1 MVEIIAYLL
10 SFPTMSIVLGIETTC
25 DETAASVVVG
35 GKEILS
41 NVVFSQIEMHR
52 EYGGVFP
59 ELACR
64 KHADLLIPII
74 EEAICY
80 AEVAREEI
88 ELISVAARPGLMGAL
103 LIGLSTAKALSYSWK
118 IPYVG
123 VNHIEAHL
131 YAAMMGLDEPVLPGI
146 GLIVSGGHTSLLKIE
161 ALGQYTWLGNTL
173 DDAVGEAFDKTARLL
188 GLPYPGG
195 PEIEKIAKLGD
206 PTKVP
211 FKPGRI
217 KEKPLHFSFSGLK
230 TQVLYAM
237 KNSPKIE
244 DVAASFQET
253 ALLDLVNKSLLAL
266 KMHSLKALYIG
277 GGVSNNR
284 RLRTLFEEKKPADV
298 NIFWPANGL
307 SLDNAAMIAGL
318 GYHVYQEQ
326 KCSDPFNLTPTPTN
340 RLLF

>member
-1 MVEIIAYLL
+1 MLQC
-10 SFPTMSIVLGIETTC
+10 PTMSIVLGIETTC
-25 DETAASVVVG
+25 DETAASIVID
-35 GKEILS
+35 GKKILS
-41 NVVFSQIEMHR
+41 NVIYSQIETHR

-64 KHADLLIPII
+64 KHAEFLLPII
-74 EEAICY
+74 EEAILK
-80 AEVAREEI
+80 AGIQKKDINLIAVATK
-88 ELISVAARPGLMGAL
+88 PGLMGAL

-118 IPYVG
+118 IPYIG

-131 YAAMMGLDEPVLPGI
+131 YAAMMSTDNPEIPAI

-161 ALGQYTWLGNTL
+161 ELGVYTPLGNTL

-195 PEIEKIAKLGD
+195 PELEKMARLGD

-237 KNSPKIE
+237 KNNPKVE

-253 ALLDLVNKSLLAL
+253 ALNDLVNKTLLAA
-266 KMHSLKALYIG
+266 KNNSLNTIYIG

-284 RLRTLFEEKKPADV
+284 RLREIFEEKKPT
-298 NIFWPANGL
+298 NIDIYWPGSGL

-318 GYHVYQEQ
+318 GFHVY
-326 KCSDPFNLTPTPTN
+326 KKMGHGDLFDLTPIPSGG
-340 RLLF
+340 LK

>member
-1 MVEIIAYLL
+1 
-10 SFPTMSIVLGIETTC
+10 MSIVLGIETTC
-25 DETAASVVVG
+25 DETAASVVVD
-35 GKEILS
+35 GKKILS
-41 NVVFSQIEMHR
+41 NVVFSQIETHR

-64 KHADLLIPII
+64 KHADILISII
-74 EEAICY
+74 QEAIR
-80 AEVAREEI
+80 VAGLHAKEI
-88 ELISVAARPGLMGAL
+88 QLISVAARPGLMGAL

-131 YAAMMGLDEPVLPGI
+131 YAAMMSIENPPLPAI

-161 ALGQYTWLGNTL
+161 ALGEYKWLGNTL

-195 PEIEKIAKLGD
+195 PEIEKIARLGD
-206 PTKVP
+206 PKKVP
-211 FKPGRI
+211 FKAGRI

-237 KNSPKIE
+237 KKTPKTE

-253 ALLDLVNKSLLAL
+253 ALTDLVNKSLLAL
-266 KMHSLKALYIG
+266 KMESLNTLYIG
-277 GGVSNNR
+277 GGVSNNK
-284 RLRTLFEEKKPADV
+284 RLRALFEEKKPANV
-298 NIFWPANGL
+298 NIFWPGPGL

-318 GYHVYQEQ
+318 GFHVYQSQ

-340 RLLF
+340 RLQF

>member
-1 MVEIIAYLL
+1 MVEIANHMLNFL
-10 SFPTMSIVLGIETTC
+10 AMSIVLGIETTC
-25 DETAASVVVG
+25 DETAASVVVD
-35 GKEILS
+35 GKKILS
-41 NVVFSQIEMHR
+41 NVVYSQIETHR

-64 KHADLLIPII
+64 KHADELIPII
-74 EEAICY
+74 DEAIRL
-80 AEVAREEI
+80 AGVEKSDI

-131 YAAMMGLDEPVLPGI
+131 YAAMMSVDNPPLPAI
-146 GLIVSGGHTSLLKIE
+146 GLIVSGGHTSLLKIK
-161 ALGQYTWLGNTL
+161 ALGEYEWLGNTL

-195 PEIEKIAKLGD
+195 PEIEKLARLGD
-206 PTKVP
+206 PKAVP
-211 FKPGRI
+211 FKPGRM

-237 KNSPKIE
+237 AKNPKNE

-253 ALLDLVNKSLLAL
+253 ALNDLVNKALLAL
-266 KMHSLKALYIG
+266 KTYSLNAIYIG

-284 RLRTLFEEKKPADV
+284 RLRELFEEKKPPGV
-298 NIFWPANGL
+298 QVFWPANGL

-318 GYHVYQEQ
+318 GYHVYQS
-326 KCSDPFNLTPTPTN
+326 KGCGDPYDLTPMPTN
-340 RLLF
+340 KLLF